1 MVGIFLVLIML
12 SDTDLAKRVRSAAI
26 TASLMLAMVNGD
38 SAAVLQ
44 LLQLQV

>member
-26 TASLMLAMVNGD
+26 TASLMLAMINGD